1 MAKISIF
8 ILRLAMGW
16 LFLYA
21 GIIKVLNPEWTAEGY
36 LKGAKTFPALFQWF
50 ASSQNIGW
58 VNFFNEWGLTAI
70 GAALIL
76 GIFVKWASFSG
87 IILMLLYYF
96 PILKFPY
103 AGTNSFIID
112 DHIIFILVFILF
124 IAAKAGRYWGID
136 DFLAKS

>member
-50 ASSQNIGW
+50 ASSHNIGW
-58 VNFFNEWGLTAI
+58 VNFLNEWGLTAI

-136 DFLAKS
+136 NFFAKS